1 MSYYRFYILILLLF
15 FSKLGNTQDIE
26 FTQKEKVWIENH
38 PVIDFGY
45 EPNWEPY
52 EIYED
57 GEYSGIV
64 GDYVKIIEEKT
75 GIDMRPIPNLTWDK
89 TMKGL
94 MNGTIKV
101 APSCAVTPNRKEE
114 FLFTDIY
121 IKDPIVIAAK
131 SKGPYV
137 GNIND
142 LEGKT
147 IALSKSYYTIELIS
161 REYPEI
167 NIIEK
172 NNIEECLNAVSAGE
186 VDAFIGNL
194 HVITYYMNHK
204 GFYDIK
210 IVSPTPF
217 KNTGVALVVNP
228 EWEDF
233 IGIVQKVF
241 DNVDQ
246 GERHQ
251 IRKKWIG
258 NKYNASF
265 FSERFI
271 IWTIIIA
278 VGLIVCFA
286 ILYYWNKVLRGI
298 IKRKKTSEQQLKESL
313 ITLKKQDEEKKVLLQ
328 EIHHRVKNNLQ
339 VVSSMIRLQA
349 NVNKDPNAVK
359 TLNEAI
365 DRVKTIALIHDKIY
379 KSTEIN
385 IIELNEYVDSL
396 YQDIELQFKFGK
408 EIKLSIE
415 GEDIKVSVDTIVPL
429 ALILNELFTN
439 SLKYAFENQENPE
452 IKIEFKTLDKHHL
465 EMVYFDNGKWLE
477 NAESDFFGTSLI
489 EIFTEQLEGDL
500 KLHKAETGTE
510 YKFMFKTIK
519 FESESETRD
528 KD

>member
-1 MSYYRFYILILLLF
+1 MSYNKFYIFFLILLLPIF
-15 FSKLGNTQDIE
+15 GNTQDIG
-26 FTQKEKVWIENH
+26 FTENERHWIENH

-57 GEYSGIV
+57 GIYTGIV

-75 GIDMRPIPNLTWDK
+75 GIEMKPIPNLTWDK

-94 MNGTIKV
+94 INGTIKV
-101 APSCAVTPNRKEE
+101 APSCAVTPNRQEE

-121 IKDPIVIAAK
+121 IKDPIVIASK
-131 SKGPYV
+131 SKGPYI
-137 GNIND
+137 GNIED
-142 LEGKT
+142 LTGKK
-147 IALSKSYYTIELIS
+147 IALSKNYYTIELIS
-161 REYPEI
+161 KDYPEI
-167 NIIEK
+167 EIIEK
-172 NNIEECLNAVSAGE
+172 NNIEECLDAVSSGE

-228 EWEDF
+228 EWKEF
-233 IGIVQKVF
+233 TSIVQKVF
-241 DNVDQ
+241 DDIDPE
-246 GERHQ
+246 ERHQ

-258 NKYNASF
+258 NEYNTPF

-271 IWTIIIA
+271 IWAIIIA
-278 VGLIVCFA
+278 TGLIACFA

-298 IKRKKTSEQQLKESL
+298 IKRKKTTEQKLKESL

-349 NVNKDPNAVK
+349 NVNKDPNAIK
-359 TLNEAI
+359 TLNEAV

-385 IIELNEYVDSL
+385 VIDLNEYVHSL
-396 YQDIELQFKFGK
+396 YKDIELQFSLGK
-408 EIKLSIE
+408 EVTLSIE
-415 GEDIKVSVDTIVPL
+415 TKGIKVSVDTIVPL
-429 ALILNELFTN
+429 ALILNELVTN
-439 SLKYAFENQENPE
+439 SFKYAFQEQNNPE
-452 IKIEFKTLDKHHL
+452 IKIQFNVLDEHHL
-465 EMVYFDNGKWLE
+465 EMIYFDNGKWLS
-477 NAESDFFGTSLI
+477 NDESDFFGSSLI
-489 EIFTEQLEGDL
+489 EIFTDQLEGDFN
-500 KLHKAETGTE
+500 LHKEDTGTQ
-510 YKFMFKTIK
+510 YNFMFKTIK
-519 FESESETRD
+519 FQVD
-528 KD
+528 K